1 MTVIAIEDIKD
12 FKRNI
17 MAKKG
22 NTLKVT
28 ADYWNV
34 WIVEDNTGNRFA
46 VNKSKVL
53 TQTQN
58 KDEKTIN

>member
-1 MTVIAIEDIKD
+1 MNVIAIEDIKD

-17 MAKKG
+17 LAAKG
-22 NTLKVT
+22 DILNVV

-46 VNKSKVL
+46 VNKSKVSEPKI
-53 TQTQN
+53 N
-58 KDEKTIN
+58 KNEKITD